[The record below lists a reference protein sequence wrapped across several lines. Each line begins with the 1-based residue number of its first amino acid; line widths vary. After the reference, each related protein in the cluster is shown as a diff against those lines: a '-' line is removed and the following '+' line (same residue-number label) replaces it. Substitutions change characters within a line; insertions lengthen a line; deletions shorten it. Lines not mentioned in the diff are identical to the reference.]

1 MFKIFR
7 KVYYASRAEYL
18 KIILKTDSPHK
29 VGLGLA
35 IGIFV
40 GLTPTWPLQTFI
52 ALAFAFILRGNKII
66 AALGVWISNPLTIPI
81 MYPFLYYIGLFVS
94 PFSNSGSMPV
104 NWGLKDLIM
113 AGSNV
118 ALTALIGG
126 LCLSVIFAPITYV
139 IAYFYLKRLQSWQKH
154 RLEYSG

>member
-1 MFKIFR
+1 MYKLFQ
-7 KVYYASRAEYL
+7 KVYDASRDEYL
-18 KIILKTDSPHK
+18 KIILKPKSPHK
-29 VGLGLA
+29 VSLGLA

-66 AALGVWISNPLTIPI
+66 AALGVWISNPLTIPV
-81 MYPFLYYIGLFVS
+81 MYPFLYYVGVYIS
-94 PFSNSGSMPV
+94 PFPNSGSMPV
-104 NWGLKDLIM
+104 DWGLQDLIM

-126 LCLSVIFAPITYV
+126 LCLSVIFAPITYIV
-139 IAYFYLKRLQSWQKH
+139 AYFYMKRLQSWQKH
-154 RLEYSG
+154 RLEYTG